1 MLNKNIKIEIPK
13 GVKYIIN
20 TLQENGYEAY
30 IVGGAVRDSLLERK
44 VNDWDITTSANP
56 Q

>member
-1 MLNKNIKIEIPK
+1 MINKNIKIQISK
-13 GVKYIIN
+13 GVEYIIN

-44 VNDWDITTSANP
+44 LMIGI
-56 Q
+56 